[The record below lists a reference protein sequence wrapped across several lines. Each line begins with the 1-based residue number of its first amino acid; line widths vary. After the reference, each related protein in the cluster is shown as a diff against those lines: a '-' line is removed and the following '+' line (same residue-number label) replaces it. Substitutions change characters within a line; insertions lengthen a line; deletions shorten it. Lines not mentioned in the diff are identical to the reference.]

1 MKMYHQ
7 AMAGDYKEA
16 NIPFMV
22 YGLARDVIFYFN
34 GNMRISLIKNQSR
47 VKSFYNT
54 KYKAL

>member
-1 MKMYHQ
+1 MYHQ

-34 GNMRISLIKNQSR
+34 GNMRISLIKN
-47 VKSFYNT
+47 
-54 KYKAL
+54 